1 MAFQL
6 AEQRC
11 ASCVFGSW
19 WCVVDGGMIGGI
31 YTVMWHFSWPNR
43 GVFGSWWC
51 VVGGG
56 MIGGIYTVMWH
67 FSWPNR
73 GVLLVCLGHGGV

>member
-19 WCVVDGGMIGGI
+19 WCVV
-31 YTVMWHFSWPNR
+31 
-43 GVFGSWWC
+43 
-51 VVGGG
+51 GGG
-56 MIGGIYTVMWH
+56 MIGGIYTFMWH

-73 GVLLVCLGHGGV
+73 GVLLMCLGHGGV